1 MVKYRQL
8 EGSYGEARTETKAKE
23 TRRQSRTAQD
33 AHSANLI
40 CDPGRFNH
48 HFVHHYGGDFD
59 LVYSKLSLH
68 KENEYLQRAG
78 NLPALSG

>member
-8 EGSYGEARTETKAKE
+8 EGSYGEARPETKAKE

-33 AHSANLI
+33 AHSANFV

-59 LVYSKLSLH
+59 LVYSKVL
-68 KENEYLQRAG
+68 NQ
-78 NLPALSG
+78 